1 MSKVTDFINDA
12 ISEIGQ
18 GWMIAA
24 LTDKYI
30 VDSWPM
36 IREIDWESEEVKVL
50 EIRIFNVDKELKL
63 SRSDI
68 GRDFTQ
74 RKLPN
79 SDLTDEES
87 YDEIQ
92 YLDIDEDK
100 SKKCP
105 DGMVYTTGG
114 GKYSLPLTN
123 VKNAKIR
130 IRYYWGKYE
139 KTGQA
144 KIEDWRLVELVEESR
159 DGSEK

>member
-12 ISEIGQ
+12 MSEIGQ

-92 YLDIDEDK
+92 HLDIDEDK

>member
-36 IREIDWESEEVKVL
+36 NREIDWESEEVKVL
-50 EIRIFNVDKELKL
+50 EIRIFNADKELKL

-68 GRDFTQ
+68 GRDFSQ

-79 SDLTDEES
+79 SNLTDEES

-100 SKKCP
+100 SKRCP

>member
-12 ISEIGQ
+12 MSEIGQ

>member
-12 ISEIGQ
+12 MSEIVQ

-36 IREIDWESEEVKVL
+36 NREIDWESEEVKVL
-50 EIRIFNVDKELKL
+50 EIRVFNADKELKL

-100 SKKCP
+100 SKRCP

-114 GKYSLPLTN
+114 GKYSLPLKKI
-123 VKNAKIR
+123 KNSKLK
-130 IRYYWGKYE
+130 IRYYLSKYQE
-139 KTGQA
+139 SGQA
-144 KIEDWRLVELVEESR
+144 VIKDWRIMELMEGE
-159 DGSEK
+159 